1 MGHEKYLD
9 NRKNTLILGA
19 VGNQPNKH
27 PRMIYWLPVL
37 TVMLG
42 YALVLLLKPKKN
54 PGITLLLAFSGSFL
68 LAITLFEL
76 LPEVYARSDAK
87 SIGLFIMLGIVLQIF
102 LEFFSK
108 GAEHGHLHFDEEKT
122 IFPWLLF
129 LSLAFHAF
137 IEGIPIAE
145 NRPILYAILVHK
157 LPVAL
162 ILGIFL
168 VNSRLHKWQEFVF
181 IGAFSLMT
189 PLGTYLAKNYPL
201 LEENFIPL
209 TAIVIGVFLHIS
221 TIILFESSKGHSFNL
236 RKLLVILLG
245 LIVAYS
251 LT

>member
-1 MGHEKYLD
+1 
-9 NRKNTLILGA
+9 
-19 VGNQPNKH
+19 
-27 PRMIYWLPVL
+27 MIYWLPVL
-37 TVMLG
+37 AVLLG
-42 YALVLLLKPKKN
+42 YALVVLLKLKKN
-54 PGITLLLAFSGSFL
+54 LGVALLLAFSGSFL
-68 LAITLFEL
+68 VAITVFEL

-87 SIGLFIMLGIVLQIF
+87 SIGLFIMFGIVLQIF
-102 LEFFSK
+102 LVFFSK

-129 LSLAFHAF
+129 LSLALHAF

-145 NRPILYAILVHK
+145 NKPILYAILVHK

-168 VNSRLHKWQEFVF
+168 VNSRLKKWQELAF
-181 IGAFSLMT
+181 ILGFSLMT
-189 PLGTYLAKNYPL
+189 PIGTYLATHYPL

-221 TIILFESSKGHSFNL
+221 TVILFESSKGHSFNL
-236 RKLLVILLG
+236 RKLLVIVLG
-245 LIVAYS
+245 LLAAYL